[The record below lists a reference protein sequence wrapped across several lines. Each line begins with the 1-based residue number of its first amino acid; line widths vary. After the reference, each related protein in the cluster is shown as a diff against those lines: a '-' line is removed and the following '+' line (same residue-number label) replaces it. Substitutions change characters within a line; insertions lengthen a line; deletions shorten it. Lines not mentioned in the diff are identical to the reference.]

1 MKTVTATDMKNNFGK
16 YLKDTM
22 NGDEIIIMKNG
33 TEVARLVSYNQT
45 VSFLSDSLLGILKN
59 DYSDEEIKGAKTLKY
74 GTND

>member
-1 MKTVTATDMKNNFGK
+1 MKTVSATEMKNNFGK
-16 YLKDTM
+16 YLKETM

-45 VSFLSDSLLGILKN
+45 ASFLSDSLLGILKK
-59 DYSDEEIKGAKTLKY
+59 DYTDKEIKEAKTLKY